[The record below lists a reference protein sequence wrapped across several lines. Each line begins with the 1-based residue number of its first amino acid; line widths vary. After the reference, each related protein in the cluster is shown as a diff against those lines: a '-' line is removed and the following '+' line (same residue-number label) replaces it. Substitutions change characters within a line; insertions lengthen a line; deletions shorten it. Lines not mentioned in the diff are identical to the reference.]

1 MQKGLVVVEKERKK
15 KRKRKDRQRG
25 LVNKRCLF
33 VHRQFSEKAFHI

>member
-15 KRKRKDRQRG
+15 GKRKDRQRG